1 VRLLEKG
8 HFKNRKEKKEMDGL
22 GGASRPRGDITTLLD
37 LTTRDSQDDY
47 FTPLQSQTTWFT
59 RDKERRVR
67 PFTPAVQN
75 FAFRGPAAFGQRFT
89 FDVGSV
95 SCGDLLF
102 GVMLQVKLSHWLDVT
117 TLLRLQ
123 SGRYTYKDPAD
134 AWYYAN
140 SIGTTLIAKAELEI
154 EDQIIETIDGDFAN
168 IVGTLFPDLNTQM
181 GINTDGVGRA
191 GPTALQG
198 WPQNRPFPTEG
209 GDIIALLPFFF
220 SRTKLKE
227 AFPLIACREGT
238 VRIHITLRPFSECVR
253 AAAATIACGDT
264 PLGKTFL
271 FNDTQESFLGTVSVT
286 AATEIPPFQDIQ
298 LLTYGAYLNG
308 NIRETMLRQPFEI
321 LHRGVESFTFSEP
334 LKYLVNKSGADTI
347 TIQLPLEANH
357 PMEEILWFVRR
368 KTGRN
373 EWTNYS
379 SVTNAEYDPIYAPA
393 KPFLQSATLQINGI
407 DVIHADELYFRDHIA
422 RKHRGGIVAFN
433 SYIYGYSFARFPSEH
448 QPSGTVN
455 ASRTQNIRLTLTVSP
470 PGEANEWEVA
480 VYVIGLRWLRF
491 ENGLGNKMFES

>member
-1 VRLLEKG
+1 
-8 HFKNRKEKKEMDGL
+8 
-22 GGASRPRGDITTLLD
+22 
-37 LTTRDSQDDY
+37 
-47 FTPLQSQTTWFT
+47 
-59 RDKERRVR
+59 
-67 PFTPAVQN
+67 
-75 FAFRGPAAFGQRFT
+75 
-89 FDVGSV
+89 
-95 SCGDLLF
+95 
-102 GVMLQVKLSHWLDVT
+102 
-117 TLLRLQ
+117 
-123 SGRYTYKDPAD
+123 
-134 AWYYAN
+134 
-140 SIGTTLIAKAELEI
+140 
-154 EDQIIETIDGDFAN
+154 
-168 IVGTLFPDLNTQM
+168 
-181 GINTDGVGRA
+181 
-191 GPTALQG
+191 
-198 WPQNRPFPTEG
+198 
-209 GDIIALLPFFF
+209 
-220 SRTKLKE
+220 
-227 AFPLIACREGT
+227 
-238 VRIHITLRPFSECVR
+238 
-253 AAAATIACGDT
+253 
-264 PLGKTFL
+264 
-271 FNDTQESFLGTVSVT
+271 
-286 AATEIPPFQDIQ
+286 
-298 LLTYGAYLNG
+298 
-308 NIRETMLRQPFEI
+308 
-321 LHRGVESFTFSEP
+321 